1 MNIVSAL
8 WHGQVPLARTAWLCG
23 GVLLIAVLSPILVLT
38 ALQSPWIYSPWMLPL
53 CAFVLL
59 YAAFIAVAIWR
70 SANNYGGW
78 VAWRALAKGSVVV
91 VFMQTA
97 AQLAVGS

>member
-1 MNIVSAL
+1 MRIVMAL
-8 WHGQVPLARTAWLCG
+8 WRGQVPLARTAWFYG
-23 GVLLIAVLSPILVLT
+23 GVLLVALLSPVLVLT
-38 ALQSPWIYSPWMLPL
+38 AVRSPLLYSPLMIPV
-53 CAFVLL
+53 CIIVLL
-59 YAAFIAVAIWR
+59 YAVFIAVAIWR

-97 AQLAVGS
+97 AQLAGS

>member
-1 MNIVSAL
+1 MNIVVAL
-8 WHGQVPLARTAWLCG
+8 WRGQVPLARTAWIYG
-23 GVLLIAVLSPILVLT
+23 GVLLIALLSPVILLT
-38 ALQSPWIYSPWMLPL
+38 AFRSPLLHSPLMIPICLF
-53 CAFVLL
+53 ALL

-97 AQLAVGS
+97 AQLAGS

>member
-1 MNIVSAL
+1 MKTVVAL
-8 WHGQVPLARTAWLCG
+8 WRGQVPLARTAWLYG
-23 GVLLIAVLSPILVLT
+23 GVLLVALVSPVVVLT
-38 ALQSPWIYSPWMLPL
+38 ALRSPYIHSPLMIPL
-53 CAFVLL
+53 CVFVLL

-78 VAWRALAKGSVVV
+78 VAWRALAKGSVVI

-97 AQLAVGS
+97 VKLAGS

>member
-1 MNIVSAL
+1 MSIVTAL
-8 WHGQVPLARTAWLCG
+8 WRGQVPLARTAWFYG
-23 GVLLIAVLSPILVLT
+23 GVLLVALVSPVIVLT
-38 ALQSPWIYSPWMLPL
+38 AVQSPFLRSPLMLLL
-53 CAFVLL
+53 CVTVLV

-97 AQLAVGS
+97 VKLAGS

>member
-1 MNIVSAL
+1 MIPICIVA
-8 WHGQVPLARTAWLCG
+8 
-23 GVLLIAVLSPILVLT
+23 
-38 ALQSPWIYSPWMLPL
+38 
-53 CAFVLL
+53 LL

-91 VFMQTA
+91 VCMQTA
-97 AQLAVGS
+97 AQLAGS

>member
-1 MNIVSAL
+1 MNTVAAL
-8 WHGQVPLARTAWLCG
+8 WRGQIPLARTAWIYG
-23 GVLLIAVLSPILVLT
+23 GVLLIALVSPILVLT
-38 ALQSPWIYSPWMLPL
+38 ALKSPLIHSPLMIPL
-53 CAFVLL
+53 CVFILL

-78 VAWRALAKGSVVV
+78 IAWRALAKGSVVV

-97 AQLAVGS
+97 VQLAGS

>member
-1 MNIVSAL
+1 MNIVVAL
-8 WHGQVPLARTAWLCG
+8 WRGQVPLARTAWIYG
-23 GVLLIAVLSPILVLT
+23 GVLLIALLSPVILLT
-38 ALQSPWIYSPWMLPL
+38 ALRSPLLHSPLMIPICLFAL
-53 CAFVLL
+53 I

-97 AQLAVGS
+97 AQLAGS

>member
-1 MNIVSAL
+1 MNIVVAL
-8 WHGQVPLARTAWLCG
+8 WRGQVPLARTAWIYG
-23 GVLLIAVLSPILVLT
+23 GVLLIALLSPVILLT
-38 ALQSPWIYSPWMLPL
+38 AVRSPLLHSPLMIPICLFAL
-53 CAFVLL
+53 I

-97 AQLAVGS
+97 AQLAGS

>member
-1 MNIVSAL
+1 MNIVMAL
-8 WHGQVPLARTAWLCG
+8 WRGQVPLARTAWIYG
-23 GVLLIAVLSPILVLT
+23 GVLLIALLSPVIVLT
-38 ALQSPWIYSPWMLPL
+38 ALRSPWIHSPLMIPL
-53 CAFVLL
+53 CLFALL
-59 YAAFIAVAIWR
+59 YSAFIAVAIWR

-97 AQLAVGS
+97 AKLAGS

>member
-1 MNIVSAL
+1 MTLVLEL
-8 WHGQVPLARTAWLCG
+8 WRGQVPLARTAWVYG
-23 GVLLIAVLSPILVLT
+23 GLLFVALLSPILVLG
-38 ALQSPWIYSPWMLPL
+38 AVQSPWLHSPVMIPL
-53 CAFVLL
+53 CLFVLV

-70 SANNYGGW
+70 SADNYSGW

-97 AQLAVGS
+97 VQLAGS

>member
-1 MNIVSAL
+1 MNIVVAL
-8 WHGQVPLARTAWLCG
+8 WRGQVPLARTAWIYG
-23 GVLLIAVLSPILVLT
+23 GVLLIALLSPVILLT
-38 ALQSPWIYSPWMLPL
+38 AFRSPLLHSPLMIPVCLFAL
-53 CAFVLL
+53 I

-97 AQLAVGS
+97 AQLAGS

>member
-1 MNIVSAL
+1 MSIVMSL
-8 WHGQVPLARTAWLCG
+8 WRGQVPLARTAWIYG
-23 GVLLIAVLSPILVLT
+23 GVLLIAMLSPIILLS
-38 ALQSPWIYSPWMLPL
+38 AFKSPLIHSPAMIPL
-53 CAFVLL
+53 CLFTLG

-97 AQLAVGS
+97 AQLAGS